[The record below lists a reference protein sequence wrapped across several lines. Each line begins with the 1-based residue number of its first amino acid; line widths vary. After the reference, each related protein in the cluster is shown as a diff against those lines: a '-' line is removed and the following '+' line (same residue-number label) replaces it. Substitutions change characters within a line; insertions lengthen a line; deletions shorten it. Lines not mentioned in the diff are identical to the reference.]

1 MRRASGLSDRHPL
14 RLPGAPP
21 WGWTAA
27 ALVLAL
33 AACAGEKSAPQPVY
47 DLGDNLAFARVTRET
62 AEVIVGSPGDEAH
75 ILSGWS
81 HQENETR
88 SGRSFRWGLE
98 PQSDLTFVV
107 LEPRA
112 VTLRLEGRPRRGSA
126 DSPPAV
132 EVAINGQ
139 PAGRLALRSGRH
151 SYVVELTAE
160 QLRRG
165 DNQLRLS
172 YDLDGPEAVLPGE
185 ERAIAV
191 AWYKLDLEGLQ
202 RTATDPRLDPERGL
216 LFIPHGSQIDYYLS
230 APANAV
236 LRSTRRRFVGGEGL
250 LTVYLGSDGTADRRL
265 ASVTGDGEL
274 EVSLPAATADACAI
288 VARRRGHRDRLAQ
301 GAGGRSRRAPAV
313 WTECAVQ
320 SPCRTDARRR

>member
-139 PAGRLALRSGRH
+139 PAGRLALRPGRH

-172 YDLDGPEAVLPGE
+172 YDLGGPEAVLPGE

-250 LTVYLGSDGTADRRL
+250 LTVYLGSDGAADRRL
-265 ASVTGDGEL
+265 ASVL
-274 EVSLPAATADACAI
+274 Q
-288 VARRRGHRDRLAQ
+288 DRLA
-301 GAGGRSRRAPAV
+301 GKPPG
-313 WTECAVQ
+313 
-320 SPCRTDARRR
+320 